1 MHTTTTTTT
10 TFTTETTPM
19 PMTAQLTTPNP
30 HRSNAMPTT
39 TTTRRRSIPSLE
51 TTPMPN
57 AMHTASLVSA
67 PANDITASP
76 RCGHAVHPR
85 RTSMPIAL
93 AVSTPNPLI
102 TRQNSMGTALTLKV
116 AKTTPTLT
124 LVHSVSVNKSA
135 HSNAAT
141 SQRAPRPPAALPEE
155 VTLLRASQVDSV
167 AAHEIEFFFTN
178 DSEDRAAVQARAVIA
193 SWIAELAP
201 RDLEALALYY
211 EPEPWPESILDEG
224 LDYSSGY
231 ALVLSRASASAWRP
245 NRRRQFAAEQ
255 IANEQLCAAVLKRGP
270 RALRHLT
277 RRAEWD
283 FATAL
288 RAYARTRGRAP
299 SVLARLARASLASEE
314 S

>member
-1 MHTTTTTTT
+1 MHTTTTTKTTT
-10 TFTTETTPM
+10 TFTTEITPM
-19 PMTAQLTTPNP
+19 PMNAQLTTTNP

-39 TTTRRRSIPSLE
+39 TTTQRRPTPSPE
-51 TTPMPN
+51 TTPMP
-57 AMHTASLVSA
+57 TASLVSA

-76 RCGHAVHPR
+76 RCGLAAHPR
-85 RTSMPIAL
+85 RTAMPIAL
-93 AVSTPNPLI
+93 AVSTPNPL
-102 TRQNSMGTALTLKV
+102 TTTENTMDTALTLKA

-124 LVHSVSVNKSA
+124 LVHNVSV
-135 HSNAAT
+135 HWGTFSNAAT
-141 SQRAPRPPAALPEE
+141 SQREPRSPAALPEE

-167 AAHEIEFFFTN
+167 AAHEIDFFFTS
-178 DSEDRAAVQARAVIA
+178 DSDDDASVQARAVIA

-201 RDLEALALYY
+201 RDKEALALYY

-224 LDYSSGY
+224 LDYASGY

-245 NRRRQFAAEQ
+245 GRRRRFAAEQ
-255 IANEQLCAAVLKRGP
+255 IANEQLRAAVLKRGP

-299 SVLARLARASLASEE
+299 SVLAGQGRASSASEE

>member
-1 MHTTTTTTT
+1 MS
-10 TFTTETTPM
+10 TEICK
-19 PMTAQLTTPNP
+19 ARCSAAFL
-30 HRSNAMPTT
+30 
-39 TTTRRRSIPSLE
+39 
-51 TTPMPN
+51 
-57 AMHTASLVSA
+57 SA

-76 RCGHAVHPR
+76 RCGLAVHPR
-85 RTSMPIAL
+85 STAMPIAI

-102 TRQNSMGTALTLKV
+102 TPENTMEAALTLKA

-124 LVHSVSVNKSA
+124 LVHSVSV
-135 HSNAAT
+135 HSNAHSSAPSNVAT
-141 SQRAPRPPAALPEE
+141 SQPAPRPPAALPEE
-155 VTLLRASQVDSV
+155 LTLLRASRVDSV
-167 AAHEIEFFFTN
+167 AAHEIEFFFTS
-178 DSEDRAAVQARAVIA
+178 DSEYRASVQARAVIA

-201 RDLEALALYY
+201 RQKEALALYY

-245 NRRRQFAAEQ
+245 HRRRHFAAEQ
-255 IANEQLCAAVLKRGP
+255 IAHEQLCAAVLERGP

-288 RAYARTRGRAP
+288 RAYAKTRGRAP
-299 SVLARLARASLASEE
+299 SVLASQGRASSASEAT
-314 S
+314 